1 MKFSGVIAVAVLAAS
16 SWVALPAI
24 AQENTSQQCP
34 KMQFIVVKSTQDS
47 TTDTN
52 SDQGFL
58 GEVVSPVVDA
68 ANSGKKV
75 DKSGGFTQTQPS
87 STQPSPSQGIASAV
101 PTTSTTGAK
110 SADSWKP
117 NVWGNTSTTA
127 AAPSSAE
134 TQVPHADGKNTTE
147 AKPTG
152 TNTATTANK
161 TTTSASNSE
170 SPSIGRTYV
179 NIDGVRS
186 GAFIPGVHS
195 EKDQSWR
202 EKLEANKKQVN
213 AVAKQVIERCPD
225 TKVAFIGQ
233 DDGAAVVSEIAR
245 DIGAG
250 KGEISADQVSG
261 VATFADPTRSEN
273 QPTVASGADKPAA
286 RPGTT
291 GTNTNKLDSMNAQTA
306 EGAGVVTVAEQ
317 STPGGYGKLSDR
329 TVSWCVDGDVCCG
342 VKKAAPL
349 TRLVEASNKNINFER
364 DPQGSVRYVADVLGP
379 AVALAGVESLA
390 KDLDFGSNG
399 FTFKRAQSSD
409 ETLIGRITENTESD
423 SVKNQTD
430 TERRL
435 VASGQQ
441 LGGMALAAG
450 ITVAKKVL
458 TPSNIAQ
465 IAAAATLDPMAGA
478 TVAGV
483 KIIEAST
490 DLFTPQTATTGAVR
504 LLDEAT
510 ASGVEVP
517 EVAEAAVTTVVSES
531 VGQAAYKNQVVTDS
545 GQTPASAT
553 TRWLSAM
560 AADELGQAASPEL
573 VAASNNTTT
582 SQKGA
587 TFDRAA
593 SKTAMESLK
602 TTDSAKAS
610 DSAG

>member
-1 MKFSGVIAVAVLAAS
+1 MKLTGMIAVMVLAAS
-16 SWVALPAI
+16 SVVALPAT
-24 AQENTSQQCP
+24 AAEQSPKCP
-34 KMQFIVVKSTQDS
+34 KMQFVVVRSAQDS

-52 SDQGFL
+52 ADQGFL

-68 ANSGKKV
+68 ANTGKKV
-75 DKSGGFTQTQPS
+75 DKSAGFSQVANTDAA
-87 STQPSPSQGIASAV
+87 STSAPATTSLAPSPS
-101 PTTSTTGAK
+101 GA

-117 NVWGNTSTTA
+117 KVWGSTPTSSA
-127 AAPSSAE
+127 AAPTSPPVTSAPAAASSTASTSAAAQSGAASAE
-134 TQVPHADGKNTTE
+134 SDT
-147 AKPTG
+147 
-152 TNTATTANK
+152 
-161 TTTSASNSE
+161 
-170 SPSIGRTYV
+170 PSIGRTYV

-195 EKDQSWR
+195 ETDQSWR
-202 EKLEANKKQVN
+202 EKLDGNKTKVN
-213 AVAKQVIERCPD
+213 AVAKNILSQCPN

-233 DDGAAVVSEIAR
+233 DEGAAVVSDIAR

-250 KGEISADQVSG
+250 KGEIPADRVSG
-261 VATFADPTRSEN
+261 VAAFADPTRGEN
-273 QPTVASGADKPAA
+273 QPTVASGADTPAA
-286 RPGTT
+286 SPGTAGVHT
-291 GTNTNKLDSMNAQTA
+291 SKLDSMNAQPA
-306 EGAGVVTVAEQ
+306 QGAGVATVAENT
-317 STPGGYGKLSDR
+317 TPSGYGKLSDR
-329 TVSWCVDGDVCCG
+329 TVSWCVDGDVRCG

-349 TRLVEASNKNINFER
+349 TRLVEASNKNMDFQR

-409 ETLIGRITENTESD
+409 ETLIGRIAENTEAD
-423 SVKNQTD
+423 NKQTD
-430 TERRL
+430 VERRL
-435 VASGQQ
+435 VVSGQQ

-465 IAAAATLDPMAGA
+465 IAAAATLDPAAGA

-490 DLFTPQTATTGAVR
+490 DLFTPETATTGATR

-531 VGQAAYKNQVVTDS
+531 VGQTAYKNQAVTDS
-545 GQTPASAT
+545 GQAPAAAT

-560 AADELGQAASPEL
+560 AADELGAEAPAELVTAAAKTQSNRGATYDQAASRSATESL
-573 VAASNNTTT
+573 RTT
-582 SQKGA
+582 SP
-587 TFDRAA
+587 A
-593 SKTAMESLK
+593 STVA
-602 TTDSAKAS
+602 DSR
-610 DSAG
+610 

>member
-1 MKFSGVIAVAVLAAS
+1 
-16 SWVALPAI
+16 
-24 AQENTSQQCP
+24 
-34 KMQFIVVKSTQDS
+34 
-47 TTDTN
+47 
-52 SDQGFL
+52 
-58 GEVVSPVVDA
+58 
-68 ANSGKKV
+68 
-75 DKSGGFTQTQPS
+75 
-87 STQPSPSQGIASAV
+87 
-101 PTTSTTGAK
+101 
-110 SADSWKP
+110 
-117 NVWGNTSTTA
+117 
-127 AAPSSAE
+127 
-134 TQVPHADGKNTTE
+134 
-147 AKPTG
+147 
-152 TNTATTANK
+152 
-161 TTTSASNSE
+161 
-170 SPSIGRTYV
+170 
-179 NIDGVRS
+179 
-186 GAFIPGVHS
+186 
-195 EKDQSWR
+195 
-202 EKLEANKKQVN
+202 
-213 AVAKQVIERCPD
+213 
-225 TKVAFIGQ
+225 
-233 DDGAAVVSEIAR
+233 
-245 DIGAG
+245 
-250 KGEISADQVSG
+250 
-261 VATFADPTRSEN
+261 
-273 QPTVASGADKPAA
+273 
-286 RPGTT
+286 
-291 GTNTNKLDSMNAQTA
+291 MNAQTA

-329 TVSWCVDGDVCCG
+329 TVSWCVDGDVRCG

-602 TTDSAKAS
+602 TTNSAKAS